1 LVPHV
6 GPARHVTQSRII
18 QLEGA
23 VNFRDLGGYETLD
36 GHRTRWRV
44 LFRADGLGELTEGD
58 LAMMAELGIRTVVDL
73 RSTYEVENSRF
84 NVAAH
89 PVDFHHFPFI
99 DVLPDVEEWDRRPGL
114 LGAQYKEM
122 LIDAM
127 PQIRG
132 ALEVLAEKGAQ
143 PAVFHC
149 TAGKDRT
156 GLLSALLLSLLGV
169 PEDVVVAD
177 YALSGEAMEQ
187 LRAKLILKY
196 PDGKDVIAD
205 IDEVFSAD
213 PANMV
218 GLFTF
223 LRERFGS
230 IETWAAAAGV
240 SDELVAR
247 LKGSFLEP
255 SA

>member
-1 LVPHV
+1 
-6 GPARHVTQSRII
+6 
-18 QLEGA
+18 
-23 VNFRDLGGYETLD
+23 
-36 GHRTRWRV
+36 
-44 LFRADGLGELTEGD
+44 LGELTEPD
-58 LAMMAELGIRTVVDL
+58 LAMMAALGIRTVVDL
-73 RSTYEVENSRF
+73 RSGYEVENSRF
-84 NVAAH
+84 NVDAH

-99 DVLPDVEEWDRRPGL
+99 DAWPDVQEWDRRPGL
-114 LGAQYKEM
+114 LAAQYKEM
-122 LIDAM
+122 LVDAM
-127 PQIRG
+127 PQIRS
-132 ALEVLAEKGAQ
+132 ALAVLAGPEAH

-177 YALSGEAMEQ
+177 YALSGEAMER

-196 PDGKDVIAD
+196 PDGRDVIAD

-223 LRERFGS
+223 LRQRFGDVAG
-230 IETWAAAAGV
+230 WASAAEV
-240 SDELVAR
+240 SDELVSR
-247 LKGSFLEP
+247 LKSVLLEP

>member
-1 LVPHV
+1 
-6 GPARHVTQSRII
+6 VTQSRLI

-23 VNFRDLGGYETLD
+23 VNFRDLGGYETVD
-36 GHRTRWRV
+36 RQRTRWRV
-44 LFRADGLGELTEGD
+44 LFRADGLGELTESD
-58 LAMMAELGIRTVVDL
+58 FAVMAELGIRTVVDL
-73 RSTYEVENSRF
+73 RSSYEVESNRF
-84 NVAAH
+84 DVDAH
-89 PVDFHHFPFI
+89 PVDLHHFPFV
-99 DVLPDVEEWDRRPGL
+99 DVLPNVEEWDRRPGL

-122 LIDAM
+122 LVDAM

-132 ALEVLAEKGAQ
+132 ALEVLAGAEAQ

-177 YALSGEAMEQ
+177 YALSGEAMER

-223 LRERFGS
+223 LRERFGT
-230 IETWAAAAGV
+230 IGAWATAAGV
-240 SDELVAR
+240 GDDLVAT
-247 LKGSFLEP
+247 LKESFLEP
-255 SA
+255 LG

>member
-1 LVPHV
+1 
-6 GPARHVTQSRII
+6 
-18 QLEGA
+18 
-23 VNFRDLGGYETLD
+23 
-36 GHRTRWRV
+36 
-44 LFRADGLGELTEGD
+44 
-58 LAMMAELGIRTVVDL
+58 
-73 RSTYEVENSRF
+73 
-84 NVAAH
+84 
-89 PVDFHHFPFI
+89 
-99 DVLPDVEEWDRRPGL
+99 L

-122 LIDAM
+122 LVDAM

-132 ALEVLAEKGAQ
+132 ALEVLAGASAQ

-177 YALSGEAMEQ
+177 YALSGEAMER

-230 IETWAAAAGV
+230 IEAWSTAAGI
-240 SDELVAR
+240 SPELVAQ
-247 LKGSFLEP
+247 LKASLLEP
-255 SA
+255 LA

>member
-1 LVPHV
+1 M
-6 GPARHVTQSRII
+6 I

-23 VNFRDLGGYETLD
+23 VNFRDLGGYETVD
-36 GHRTRWRV
+36 GQRTRWRV
-44 LFRADGLGELTEGD
+44 LFRADGLGELTEPD
-58 LAMMAELGIRTVVDL
+58 LAMMAQLGIRTVVDL
-73 RSTYEVENSRF
+73 RSGYEVENSRF
-84 NVAAH
+84 NVDAH

-99 DVLPDVEEWDRRPGL
+99 DALPDVQEWDRRPGL
-114 LGAQYKEM
+114 LAAQYKEM
-122 LIDAM
+122 LVDAM
-127 PQIRG
+127 PQIRS
-132 ALEVLAEKGAQ
+132 ALAVLAGPEAH

-177 YALSGEAMEQ
+177 YALSGEAMER

-196 PDGKDVIAD
+196 PDGRDVIAD

-213 PANMV
+213 PVNMV

-223 LRERFGS
+223 LRQQFGD
-230 IETWAAAAGV
+230 IAGWASAAEV

-247 LKGSFLEP
+247 LKSVLLEP